1 MTMYS
6 NPVLSNKVHTL
17 RELFIYQLN
26 DIYDAE
32 LLLTDALPRMADSA
46 FSIDLGAMLRRYL
59 RESER
64 KVERLESIFAELREE
79 PEVQFHSAMKG
90 LIPEF
95 DEIIDPEADDSVKDV
110 ALIAAAH
117 RIKHYGMAG
126 YRMAVA
132 YALRLDLPMIAAIL
146 QQTLEEEI
154 IADGA
159 LMTISEKTAHPH
171 SVASLFAEVSS

>member
-1 MTMYS
+1 MYS
-6 NPVLSNKVHTL
+6 NPVMSNKVHTL
-17 RELFIYQLN
+17 RELFLYQLN
-26 DIYDAE
+26 DLYDAE

-46 FSIDLGAMLRRYL
+46 SLDELKAMFRRYL

-64 KVERLESIFAELREE
+64 KIERLERIFAELREE
-79 PEVQFHSAMKG
+79 PEVQFRSAMKG
-90 LIPEF
+90 LIPED
-95 DEIIDPEADDSVKDV
+95 DEIIDPEAEESVKDV

-126 YRMAVA
+126 YRMAVV
-132 YALRLDLPMIAAIL
+132 YALRLEFPIIATML

-159 LMTISEKTAHPH
+159 LMMVSEKTSHLH
-171 SVASLFAEVSS
+171 SDVPMLAGV